1 MNEKPRLT
9 QVRPDEEKALLDYQG
24 DLLVPHLIHGDD
36 DNWYADADEL
46 RAWRATRSR
55 RRDKK
60 FKDRPAHLFV
70 VNDSLCK
77 LCGLPINHPTHG
89 DMKHG

>member
-1 MNEKPRLT
+1 MNEKQKLAV
-9 QVRPDEEKALLDYQG
+9 VRPDEIAVMRTQE
-24 DLLVPHLIHGDD
+24 DLAHPYVEIQTDGTGR
-36 DNWYADADEL
+36 ADADEL

-89 DMKHG
+89 DMEHG